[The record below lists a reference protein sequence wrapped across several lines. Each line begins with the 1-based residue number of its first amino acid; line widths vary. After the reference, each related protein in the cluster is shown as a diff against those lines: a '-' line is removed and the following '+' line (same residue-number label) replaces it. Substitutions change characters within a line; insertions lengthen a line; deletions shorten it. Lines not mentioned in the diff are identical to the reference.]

1 MLNELKDILGFK
13 LIDTRNIDFS
23 VVNLIVLVVALMMT
37 GVVLKFILKVITR
50 KIPAEDKNKF
60 VSVFQFFKYIV
71 YLFVVMFTLHSS
83 GVNMNVFL
91 TASAAL
97 FVGIGLA
104 LQTFFQDIIS
114 GILMILDQSLHIGD
128 IIEVDGKVGQVTEI
142 RLRTTRAVTRND
154 RVMIIPNHKFM
165 SETLFNWTQN
175 NSTNR
180 DQVSVGVAYGSD
192 VRLVKKLLEDCVRET
207 EGVLTDKEVI
217 AIFEDFG
224 DSALSFSVFFY
235 VGNGMRTPRVQSEI
249 RFKIEEAFRQHKI
262 SIPFPQSEVTIIN
275 RQNKA

>member
-1 MLNELKDILGFK
+1 MLDELKDILGFK

-37 GVVLKFILKVITR
+37 GVILKFILKVITR

>member
-1 MLNELKDILGFK
+1 
-13 LIDTRNIDFS
+13 
-23 VVNLIVLVVALMMT
+23 
-37 GVVLKFILKVITR
+37 
-50 KIPAEDKNKF
+50 
-60 VSVFQFFKYIV
+60 
-71 YLFVVMFTLHSS
+71 
-83 GVNMNVFL
+83 MNVFL

-180 DQVSVGVAYGSD
+180 DQVSAGVAYGSD

-207 EGVLTDKEVI
+207 EGALTDKEGI

-224 DSALSFSVFFY
+224 DSALNFSVFFY

-275 RQNKA
+275 RQNEA